1 MERNIFSIVFAGFN
15 IVFADNNKS
24 KMICDKI
31 TLTVKALCLEFRV
44 FKFLQKRG
52 IHMNNVKNRIAKLF
66 VGFMTLT
73 LFFLANSTSCYYIHQ
88 PEEPEE
94 INDFKWIK

>member
-31 TLTVKALCLEFRV
+31 NLTIKALCLELKDYLIFTE
-44 FKFLQKRG
+44 KR
-52 IHMNNVKNRIAKLF
+52 N
-66 VGFMTLT
+66 T
-73 LFFLANSTSCYYIHQ
+73 Y
-88 PEEPEE
+88 E
-94 INDFKWIK
+94 

>member
-31 TLTVKALCLEFRV
+31 NLTVKALCLELRDYLNFYR
-44 FKFLQKRG
+44 KEE
-52 IHMNNVKNRIAKLF
+52 
-66 VGFMTLT
+66 
-73 LFFLANSTSCYYIHQ
+73 YI
-88 PEEPEE
+88 
-94 INDFKWIK
+94 

>member
-1 MERNIFSIVFAGFN
+1 
-15 IVFADNNKS
+15 
-24 KMICDKI
+24 
-31 TLTVKALCLEFRV
+31 
-44 FKFLQKRG
+44 
-52 IHMNNVKNRIAKLF
+52 MNNVKNRIAKLF

-73 LFFLANSTSCYYIHQ
+73 LFFLANSTSCYDIHQ